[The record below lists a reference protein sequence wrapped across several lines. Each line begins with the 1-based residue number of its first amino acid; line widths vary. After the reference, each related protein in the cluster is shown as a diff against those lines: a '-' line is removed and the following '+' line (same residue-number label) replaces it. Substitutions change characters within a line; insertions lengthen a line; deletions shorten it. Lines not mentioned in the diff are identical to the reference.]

1 MNSTSLFSFFFFKF
15 SLRLLCTTI
24 WIICLTLLL
33 LLCALVFF
41 FFYQKT
47 IKHLWRTEKNWEKI
61 VSWKF
66 VDSLMHILGF
76 QNVILLCGM
85 WGYFCT
91 STASISLSIHIDD
104 TVMRK
109 HQQMN
114 PFVFFFWLPFPV
126 EVHSPLIAL
135 PCLPIITTKTI
146 FFSKKRESQR
156 KKTELKWLHRE
167 SHRRLRVCVDGFAG
181 CLKPVNLAYHKCH
194 LAMRWARILLTIWG
208 C

>member
-114 PFVFFFWLPFPV
+114 PFVFFFLITISRRGTFPFDSTSLPPN
-126 EVHSPLIAL
+126 HNNKNNL
-135 PCLPIITTKTI
+135 
-146 FFSKKRESQR
+146 FFKKKRKSKKENG
-156 KKTELKWLHRE
+156 T
-167 SHRRLRVCVDGFAG
+167 
-181 CLKPVNLAYHKCH
+181 
-194 LAMRWARILLTIWG
+194 
-208 C
+208 